1 MPNWTHNIVGFEA
14 PKNKLQEIKNKLSS
28 GDNVFDFN
36 KIIPMPKDSEDFKA
50 TGSLSGEE
58 VFQTQNTNNWYT
70 WSVCNWGTKWNSVRA
85 EISEESENCIN
96 YHFDTAW
103 DAPRP
108 IIQEICTNGM
118 LKGCSDFYWTCCHE
132 YEEEPEEII
141 KTIACAD
148 YVT

>member
-14 PKNKLQEIKNKLSS
+14 PKNKLQEIKKKLSS
-28 GDNVFDFN
+28 SKNVFDLN
-36 KIIPMPKDSEDFKA
+36 KILPMPKHSDTFYAK
-50 TGSLSGEE
+50 GSLCDKQRKKFG
-58 VFQTQNTNNWYT
+58 NNNWYD
-70 WSVCNWGTKWNSVRA
+70 WSIYNWGTKWNSVRS
-85 EISEESENCIN
+85 EISEETENYIV

-118 LKGCSDFYWTCCHE
+118 LRGCSDFYWTCYHE
-132 YEEEPEEII
+132 FEEEPEEII

>member
-14 PKNKLQEIKNKLSS
+14 PKNKLEEIKAKLFS
-28 GDNVFDFN
+28 DKNVFDFN
-36 KIIPMPKDSEDFKA
+36 KVIPMPEHSEKFHAKGNLGDQERKKF
-50 TGSLSGEE
+50 GD
-58 VFQTQNTNNWYT
+58 NNWYH
-70 WSVCNWGTKWNSVRA
+70 WSVYNWGTKWNSVRA
-85 EISEESENCIN
+85 EVSEESDNCIN

-118 LKGCSDFYWTCCHE
+118 LKDCSDFYWTCYHE
-132 YEEEPEEII
+132 NEEEPEEII

>member
-14 PKNKLQEIKNKLSS
+14 SKNKLQEIKNKLSS
-28 GDNVFDFN
+28 DKNVFDFN
-36 KIIPMPKDSEDFKA
+36 NLIPMPKHSETFYA
-50 TGSLSGEE
+50 EGSLGDKERKK
-58 VFQTQNTNNWYT
+58 FGNNNWYD
-70 WSVCNWGTKWNSVRA
+70 WSVYHWGTKWNSVRA

-108 IIQEICTNGM
+108 IIQEICANGM

-132 YEEEPEEII
+132 FEEEPEEII